1 LLIWECLSNSEP
13 ERGHDACEI
22 AEPQSAD
29 KPLRRRGRF
38 KGNFAC
44 RQILKKVAGVAA
56 IVVNCNSIISLSH
69 QSILKLRD
77 KSVVSMWH
85 EEFLNCV

>member
-1 LLIWECLSNSEP
+1 MTLAKLPNRKAQIS
-13 ERGHDACEI
+13 RYVG
-22 AEPQSAD
+22 
-29 KPLRRRGRF
+29 RRGRF